1 MTKLTQEYFQE
12 AMRSLPSK
20 HEFERL
26 EAVVR
31 QTSLLALSIADD
43 VRAFAERVADLED
56 AVEWN
61 STLVDSLNE
70 KGDVDPEVSKAFRTS
85 FD

>member
-1 MTKLTQEYFQE
+1 MTKLSQEYFQE

-20 HEFERL
+20 QDFERL
-26 EAVVR
+26 ESLVR
-31 QTSLLALSIADD
+31 HTSLLSLNIADD
-43 VRAFAERVADLED
+43 VRIFAERVTDLED

-61 STLVDSLNE
+61 STLVDSLDE
-70 KGDVDPEVSKAFRTS
+70 KGEVDPEVSKAFRTS